1 MENISYCRY
10 KTTPGGWTPAQ
21 CVSQGIVKA
30 IKGKPFNGY
39 RDITVGGT
47 SRRLEP
53 GDRNLAIDWFV
64 DRVVEETEF
73 DDGLYSLVPI
83 PDSDKTPTST
93 EHSRTLIL
101 AQRLLA
107 RLPEQFDIWDHLR
120 FRVPI
125 PEKTRDEQF
134 LYENLVCTSNRPPAG
149 YVILLDDVCTSG
161 SHLLAARRRLM
172 ECGARDIC
180 AMSVARTMSSPDE
193 EVFGYREDTLIPAPR
208 IVFKR
213 ASS

>member
-39 RDITVGGT
+39 REVTVAGIT
-47 SRRLEP
+47 RRLHP
-53 GDRNLAIDWFV
+53 GDRDLAIDWFV

-83 PDSDKTPTST
+83 PDSDKTPSST
-93 EHSRTLIL
+93 DQSRTLLL
-101 AQRLLA
+101 AQKLVA
-107 RLPEQFDIWDHLR
+107 RLPGQFDIWDYLR
-120 FRVPI
+120 FRKAI
-125 PEKTRDEQF
+125 PEKTRDGRF
-134 LYENLVCTSNRPPAG
+134 LYENMVCTSDQPPAG

-161 SHLLAARRRLM
+161 AHVLAARRRLK

-193 EVFGYREDTLIPAPR
+193 EVFGFREDTLHSMPTI
-208 IVFKR
+208 IFKKG
-213 ASS
+213 SS